1 MKGLRMGDGD
11 VVIRPWYGDVRQLV
25 TIYKGI
31 LSDRGDALRE
41 GDAWQHL
48 ETREGIL
55 PDLVDALCKG

>member
-1 MKGLRMGDGD
+1 MGDGD

-41 GDAWQHL
+41 GDAL
-48 ETREGIL
+48 
-55 PDLVDALCKG
+55 